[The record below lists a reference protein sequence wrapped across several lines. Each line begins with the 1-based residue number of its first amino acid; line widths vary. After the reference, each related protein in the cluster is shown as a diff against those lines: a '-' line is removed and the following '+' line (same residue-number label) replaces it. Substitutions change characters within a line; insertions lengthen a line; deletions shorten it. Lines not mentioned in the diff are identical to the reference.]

1 MTKYSHHCLEVL
13 TPSAPIQERERDEI
27 SETRARYNRQEDPGV
42 VRHDTQHHHVA
53 HSHLQNVEERLVD
66 MKHPPERQRDE
77 DFQFTWIWTC

>member
-1 MTKYSHHCLEVL
+1 MTKYSNHCLEVL

-53 HSHLQNVEERLVD
+53 HSHLHNVEERLVD
-66 MKHPPERQRDE
+66 MKHPPERQRGE
-77 DFQFTWIWTC
+77 DFQFAWI